1 MVYIFGTHHRWFFS
15 KEHNKSLF
23 LLFLNTSSLD
33 CLDPYDECFDIE
45 EKKRF
50 DASVLKYVVNEM
62 EKIHHDFGELREC
75 PFYCNL
81 IGCFNEDGWIVGAI
95 FGAIFGGV
103 CILVLFIMVIVK
115 IKKRTVRR
123 IDNGGWK

>member
-1 MVYIFGTHHRWFFS
+1 MYNS
-15 KEHNKSLF
+15 KQRVF
-23 LLFLNTSSLD
+23 LFLNTSSLD

>member
-1 MVYIFGTHHRWFFS
+1 M
-15 KEHNKSLF
+15 
-23 LLFLNTSSLD
+23 LFLNTSSLD

-81 IGCFNEDGWIVGAI
+81 IGCFNEDGWIARDSTIRLLAI
-95 FGAIFGGV
+95 VIFDLGQIEKT
-103 CILVLFIMVIVK
+103 CTIFFY
-115 IKKRTVRR
+115 
-123 IDNGGWK
+123 

>member
-1 MVYIFGTHHRWFFS
+1 M
-15 KEHNKSLF
+15 
-23 LLFLNTSSLD
+23 LFLNISSLD

-81 IGCFNEDGWIVGAI
+81 IGCFDEYGWIV
-95 FGAIFGGV
+95 GAIFGGV

-115 IKKRTVRR
+115 IKNRTVRR